1 LLEPK
6 GDRVYAPAMPQRQL
20 SPTDWALVVRTICD
34 AQHLLTVL
42 NGFRVVE
49 AGVDLAEADEATSYT
64 LSTAKDV
71 QALERALRLLGF
83 DSTVDPIPPQV
94 RDQLADFF
102 GYRRPPR

>member
-1 LLEPK
+1 MPK
-6 GDRVYAPAMPQRQL
+6 RQL
-20 SPTDWALVVRTICD
+20 SPTDWAFGGQDHCD
-34 AQHLLTVL
+34 VQHLLTVL

-83 DSTVDPIPPQV
+83 D
-94 RDQLADFF
+94 R
-102 GYRRPPR
+102 